1 MDFLW
6 DKITEWLKEMLI
18 GGIVSNL
25 SGMFDATNQK
35 VAEISGQVGLSPQA
49 WNGSIFNMIQNLSE
63 TVIVP
68 IAGAILAFVMTL
80 ELIQLITDK
89 NNLND
94 MDTWIFFKWAF
105 KSAAAVLIVTNTW
118 TIVMG
123 VFDAAQ
129 SVVASASGLII
140 GDTSINISSVMV
152 GIEDRLMEM
161 ELGPLFGLWFQSLF
175 VGITMWALTICI
187 FIITFGRMIEIYLVT
202 SVAPIPMATM
212 MGKEWGGI
220 IPTSF
225 RFIVRS
231 EKQKQFDILREL
243 MRREDVAEVVN
254 ACDAGREGELIF
266 RTVYCLAGC
275 SKPILRLW
283 ISSME
288 DDAIRSGFQQ
298 LRSGRD
304 YDGLHQSALC
314 RAKADW
320 LVGINATRYFSLTYG
335 RTLNIG
341 RVMSPTLALLVQREA
356 EISAFA
362 AEPFYTVQLDCGFPA
377 TTGRM
382 KDRKDADAIANAC
395 KGKTAT
401 VKSAEHKE
409 KSEKA
414 PALYDLTSLQ
424 RDANR
429 VLGYT
434 SQQTLDYLQ
443 ALYEKKFCTYPRT
456 DSRFLTDDMEGSVP
470 GLVAAAAAVCG
481 MEKPPT
487 ICAKQVCSSK
497 KVTDHHAIVP
507 TISAEKVDIASLPLG
522 EREVLKLAA
531 RGLLRAVDEPHRYA
545 ETVITVDCA
554 GQSFTAKGKTVL
566 APGWKRYEQEQAEA
580 APALPVVTENQTLSV
595 SATSVKT
602 GKTTPPKHFTEDT
615 LLAAMENAGKEDMP
629 DDAERKGI
637 GTPATRSGI
646 IEKLVSSG
654 FVERRKSKKITNLLP
669 TSTGTAL
676 ITVLPEQLQSPQLTA
691 EWEHRLK
698 EIERGE
704 IAPDSFMDGIA
715 AMLNELVQTY
725 KPIPGAEV
733 LFPSG
738 REVVGKCPRCGAEVT
753 ESQKGFFCEN
763 RSCAFVLWKNSR
775 FFAAKKKA
783 LTKSLAAA
791 LLKNGRAPLK
801 GCYSEK
807 TGKTYDA
814 SVLLED
820 DGQRTGYKMV
830 FDNG

>member
-1 MDFLW
+1 M
-6 DKITEWLKEMLI
+6 
-18 GGIVSNL
+18 
-25 SGMFDATNQK
+25 
-35 VAEISGQVGLSPQA
+35 
-49 WNGSIFNMIQNLSE
+49 
-63 TVIVP
+63 
-68 IAGAILAFVMTL
+68 
-80 ELIQLITDK
+80 
-89 NNLND
+89 
-94 MDTWIFFKWAF
+94 
-105 KSAAAVLIVTNTW
+105 
-118 TIVMG
+118 
-123 VFDAAQ
+123 
-129 SVVASASGLII
+129 
-140 GDTSINISSVMV
+140 
-152 GIEDRLMEM
+152 
-161 ELGPLFGLWFQSLF
+161 
-175 VGITMWALTICI
+175 
-187 FIITFGRMIEIYLVT
+187 
-202 SVAPIPMATM
+202 
-212 MGKEWGGI
+212 
-220 IPTSF
+220 
-225 RFIVRS
+225 
-231 EKQKQFDILREL
+231 
-243 MRREDVAEVVN
+243 
-254 ACDAGREGELIF
+254 
-266 RTVYCLAGC
+266 
-275 SKPILRLW
+275 
-283 ISSME
+283 
-288 DDAIRSGFQQ
+288 
-298 LRSGRD
+298 
-304 YDGLHQSALC
+304 
-314 RAKADW
+314 
-320 LVGINATRYFSLTYG
+320 
-335 RTLNIG
+335 
-341 RVMSPTLALLVQREA
+341 
-356 EISAFA
+356 
-362 AEPFYTVQLDCGFPA
+362 
-377 TTGRM
+377 
-382 KDRKDADAIANAC
+382 
-395 KGKTAT
+395 
-401 VKSAEHKE
+401 
-409 KSEKA
+409 
-414 PALYDLTSLQ
+414 
-424 RDANR
+424 
-429 VLGYT
+429 
-434 SQQTLDYLQ
+434 
-443 ALYEKKFCTYPRT
+443 
-456 DSRFLTDDMEGSVP
+456 
-470 GLVAAAAAVCG
+470 
-481 MEKPPT
+481 
-487 ICAKQVCSSK
+487 
-497 KVTDHHAIVP
+497 
-507 TISAEKVDIASLPLG
+507 
-522 EREVLKLAA
+522 LKLAA

-595 SATSVKT
+595 SAASVKT
-602 GKTTPPKHFTEDT
+602 GKTKPPKHFTEDT

-738 REVVGKCPRCGAEVT
+738 REVVGRCPRCGAEVT

-775 FFAAKKKA
+775 FFAAKKKT